1 MKRLFRYTGVAL
13 VIAALG
19 CVTANVKPAW
29 VLRDSVKKGMTLAEV
44 RETLGTPKT
53 NSPPEDA
60 ALRSRVKVLEY
71 YMIPDDPNCPEQ
83 HIMDAM
89 MSCATLGMTADRGKT
104 IYRLYFLD
112 KRYVDSCR
120 IVEGPAPLGFCRL
133 LEHKIAA
140 SLGIR
145 R

>member
-13 VIAALG
+13 VIVALG
-19 CVTANVKPAW
+19 CVTANIKPAW
-29 VLRDSVKKGMTLAEV
+29 VLRDSVKKGMSLAQV
-44 RETLGTPKT
+44 RETLGKPKT

-60 ALRSRVKVLEY
+60 RLRGRVKVLEY

-83 HIMDAM
+83 HLVDAVM
-89 MSCATLGMTADRGKT
+89 ACSTLGMSARRDKT
-104 IYRLYFLD
+104 VYRLYFLD

-120 IVEGPAPLGFCRL
+120 IVAGPAPMGFCRL

-140 SLGIR
+140 NLGYR
-145 R
+145 